1 MENATKAL
9 LISAGVLLGIIIIS
23 LAVYVFANSAAFGE
37 SYESSQEEIR
47 IANYNNKFE
56 IYNKEEIR
64 IYDIISVLNLSK
76 EYKEKYGDTINVYMG
91 TTLLTQS
98 IDINEQIQINKDEIY
113 RCSRITY
120 NDEGKVNSITFVK
133 HTQSTWKK

>member
-23 LAVYVFANSAAFGE
+23 LAVYVFANTAAFGE

-56 IYNKEEIR
+56 MYNKEEIR

-98 IDINEQIQINKDEIY
+98 IVINEQIQINKDGIY

-133 HTQSTWKK
+133 HTQST

>member
-56 IYNKEEIR
+56 IYNKEEIT

-91 TTLLTQS
+91 TTLLTQR

-133 HTQSTWKK
+133 HTQST

>member
-133 HTQSTWKK
+133 HTQST

>member
-56 IYNKEEIR
+56 IYNTEEIR

-76 EYKEKYGDTINVYMG
+76 EYKEKSGDTINVYMG

-133 HTQSTWKK
+133 HTQST

>member
-56 IYNKEEIR
+56 IYNKEEIT

-133 HTQSTWKK
+133 HTQST